1 MRVLPVFPIL
11 EERSVYCFWNQQT
24 GGRRVFL
31 GTFFACIAYSYISQA
46 VFAQTHVSAHVD
58 WYGIYSISS
67 RPEPNDP
74 SGKRYIST
82 PVAAETTD
90 KIPGKEGV
98 RFGFSYTLS
107 GEKGAKVT
115 VKHVYRFPAG
125 GMRDKVFGSSRSALE
140 QTREDVVA
148 EPVLIGWSFVGAPPE
163 NIIIGEWSL
172 EVWQGDQKLVE
183 KKFTVYSP

>member
-1 MRVLPVFPIL
+1 MCCFQNPQIG
-11 EERSVYCFWNQQT
+11 ERREYLSA
-24 GGRRVFL
+24 
-31 GTFFACIAYSYISQA
+31 FFACIAYLFISQA
-46 VFAQTHVSAHVD
+46 AFAQTHVAARVD
-58 WYGIYSISS
+58 WYGIYTISN

-74 SGKRYIST
+74 SGKRYVGT
-82 PVAAETTD
+82 PVAVDSTD
-90 KIPGKEGV
+90 RIPGKEGV

-107 GEKGAKVT
+107 GEKGANVT

-125 GMRDKVFGSSRSALE
+125 GMPDKVSGSSRSAVE
-140 QTREDVVA
+140 QTREVVIA

-163 NIIIGEWSL
+163 NIVIGEWSL